1 MAVRQVVKIDNGYRM
16 VGRKGLVWLV
26 RADGSILY
34 CSSWQPTCL
43 AQSVG
48 AQAALATL
56 AAVDELGWGSYGGS
70 DGESDERRRA

>member
-1 MAVRQVVKIDNGYRM
+1 MTVRQVVKIDNGYRM

-26 RADGSILY
+26 RPCGGVLY

-56 AAVDELGWGSYGGS
+56 AAVDEEATRTS
-70 DGESDERRRA
+70 